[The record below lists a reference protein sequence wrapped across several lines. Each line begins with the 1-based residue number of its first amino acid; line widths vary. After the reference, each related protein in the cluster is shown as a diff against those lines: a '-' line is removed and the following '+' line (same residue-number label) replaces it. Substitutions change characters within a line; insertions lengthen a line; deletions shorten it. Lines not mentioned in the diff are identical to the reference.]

1 MNIRELTREE
11 LKTVYETE
19 MVHTFPPAELKP
31 FAAMEGLLDRGC
43 YRPLGLFE
51 DGTLVSYLLL
61 WTDSSGQYALGD
73 YLGTV
78 ANRRNGGLGAKF
90 LQMVFSNLQF
100 KCILGEAEAPDSG
113 DPEADALRRRRLA
126 FYERNGL
133 RYLNYDCAL
142 FGVHYRCLVY
152 GDIGDREAMEAHRN
166 IYAAQFSPQQME
178 RFIQLP
184 LRPGEAVKPATAWAE
199 E

>member
-1 MNIRELTREE
+1 MNIRELTRAE

-19 MVHTFPPAELKP
+19 MINTFPPAELKP
-31 FAAMEGLLDRGC
+31 FSAMEGLMDRGC

-51 DGTLVSYLLL
+51 DGTLVSYFLL
-61 WTDSSGQYALGD
+61 WTDSSGKYALGD

-78 ANRRNGGLGAKF
+78 ASRRNGGLGAKF
-90 LQMVFSNLQF
+90 LQMVFSNLEF
-100 KCILGEAEAPDSG
+100 KCILGESEAPDSG
-113 DPEADALRRRRLA
+113 NPDVDALRRRRLA

-152 GDIGDREAMEAHRN
+152 GEIGDAEAMEAHRR
-166 IYAAQFSPQQME
+166 IYAEQFSPKQME

-184 LRPGEAVKPATAWAE
+184 LKPGEEIKTATAWAE